1 MEMKNSS
8 KMFILIEAVL
18 AAAAVVLAALM
29 LLGNTGGNYDKISVI
44 VQNSDDNQWA
54 AFKYGLKM
62 AAEDQEVE
70 MFVVG
75 TEGEMTVEEQE
86 RVIEQ
91 EIDNGADAVIVQP
104 VPGEDTE
111 AMLKRVENS
120 VPVMLAGSTAS
131 LDKEASVLPVTEP
144 DNYAMGQALAE
155 ELLEDYAG
163 NLDGKTLGILTE
175 TDESEA
181 AVNRRQGFC
190 DVLQETGVR
199 ILWDVAGSFGLE
211 EQRSLEELPGADL
224 VAALDD
230 VSLTSAGQCAAANDL
245 HGAVVYGIGTST
257 EAVYYLDT
265 GNVECLVVPDEFNV
279 GYQSLTE
286 VAASLQHHFRKVR
299 NRTADFTVIRREELF
314 SEENQE
320 LLFTMSQ

>member
-1 MEMKNSS
+1 MDMKNSS

-18 AAAAVVLAALM
+18 AAAAAVLAALM

-62 AAEDQEVE
+62 AAEDLEVE

-120 VPVMLAGSTAS
+120 VPVMLAVVSCISYPSVSVMLST
-131 LDKEASVLPVTEP
+131 V
-144 DNYAMGQALAE
+144 
-155 ELLEDYAG
+155 
-163 NLDGKTLGILTE
+163 
-175 TDESEA
+175 
-181 AVNRRQGFC
+181 
-190 DVLQETGVR
+190 
-199 ILWDVAGSFGLE
+199 
-211 EQRSLEELPGADL
+211 
-224 VAALDD
+224 
-230 VSLTSAGQCAAANDL
+230 
-245 HGAVVYGIGTST
+245 HGA
-257 EAVYYLDT
+257 
-265 GNVECLVVPDEFNV
+265 
-279 GYQSLTE
+279 
-286 VAASLQHHFRKVR
+286 R
-299 NRTADFTVIRREELF
+299 
-314 SEENQE
+314 
-320 LLFTMSQ
+320 

>member
-1 MEMKNSS
+1 MKNSS

-211 EQRSLEELPGADL
+211 EH
-224 VAALDD
+224 
-230 VSLTSAGQCAAANDL
+230 LTSAGQCAAANDL

-279 GYQSLTE
+279 GYQSLAE

>member
-1 MEMKNSS
+1 MKSSS

-18 AAAAVVLAALM
+18 AAAAAVLAALM
-29 LLGNTGGNYDKISVI
+29 LLGKTGENFDKISVI

-62 AAEDQEVE
+62 AAEDHEVE
-70 MFVVG
+70 MFVAG

-131 LDKEASVLPVTEP
+131 LDKEASALPVTEP
-144 DNYAMGQALAE
+144 DNYAMGKALAE

-163 NLDGKTLGILTE
+163 NLDGKTIGILTE

-181 AVNRRQGFC
+181 AVNRRQG
-190 DVLQETGVR
+190 VLRRPAGDRRENSLGCGGQLRFRGTEITGR
-199 ILWDVAGSFGLE
+199 TAGS
-211 EQRSLEELPGADL
+211 
-224 VAALDD
+224 
-230 VSLTSAGQCAAANDL
+230 
-245 HGAVVYGIGTST
+245 
-257 EAVYYLDT
+257 
-265 GNVECLVVPDEFNV
+265 
-279 GYQSLTE
+279 
-286 VAASLQHHFRKVR
+286 
-299 NRTADFTVIRREELF
+299 
-314 SEENQE
+314 
-320 LLFTMSQ
+320 

>member
-1 MEMKNSS
+1 MKNGN
-8 KMFILIEAVL
+8 KMFILIEVIL
-18 AAAAVVLAALM
+18 AAAAAVLAALM
-29 LLGNTGGNYDKISVI
+29 LLGNTGRDTEKISVI
-44 VQNSDDNQWA
+44 VRNSDDNQWA

-62 AAEDQEVE
+62 AAEDHGVE

-104 VPGEDTE
+104 APGADTE
-111 AMLKRVENS
+111 AMLKRIENS

-131 LDKEASVLPVTEP
+131 LDKEESALPVTEP
-144 DNYAMGQALAE
+144 DNYAMGKALAE
-155 ELLEDYAG
+155 EMLEDYAG
-163 NLDGKTLGILTE
+163 NLEGKTLGIVSE
-175 TDESEA
+175 TAESEA

-190 DVLQETGVR
+190 DVLQDTGVKVV
-199 ILWDVAGSFGLE
+199 WNVAGDFTADG
-211 EQRSLEELPGADL
+211 QGSLEELPAADL

-230 VSLTSAGQCAAANDL
+230 VSLTSAGQYAASNDL
-245 HGAVVYGIGTST
+245 HGAVVYGIGNST
-257 EAVYYLDT
+257 EAAYYLDT

-279 GYQSLTE
+279 GYQSLAE
-286 VAASLQHHFRKVR
+286 IAASLQHHFRRVGDR
-299 NRTADFTVIRREELF
+299 SADFTVIRREELF
-314 SEENQE
+314 SEANQE

>member
-1 MEMKNSS
+1 MKNSS

-104 VPGEDTE
+104 VPGRT
-111 AMLKRVENS
+111 
-120 VPVMLAGSTAS
+120 
-131 LDKEASVLPVTEP
+131 
-144 DNYAMGQALAE
+144 Q
-155 ELLEDYAG
+155 
-163 NLDGKTLGILTE
+163 
-175 TDESEA
+175 
-181 AVNRRQGFC
+181 RQC
-190 DVLQETGVR
+190 
-199 ILWDVAGSFGLE
+199 
-211 EQRSLEELPGADL
+211 
-224 VAALDD
+224 
-230 VSLTSAGQCAAANDL
+230 
-245 HGAVVYGIGTST
+245 
-257 EAVYYLDT
+257 
-265 GNVECLVVPDEFNV
+265 
-279 GYQSLTE
+279 
-286 VAASLQHHFRKVR
+286 
-299 NRTADFTVIRREELF
+299 
-314 SEENQE
+314 
-320 LLFTMSQ
+320 